1 MTIKR
6 STVILTIASLS
17 LIFNTAGLTAT
28 NDLAYLAGM
37 VVSILGLFAGALMSE
52 QETLEAKADREFADR
67 LNKINNK

>member
-6 STVILTIASLS
+6 STVILTISSLS

-37 VVSILGLFAGALMSE
+37 VVCILGLFAGALQSE
-52 QETLEAKADREFADR
+52 SETLEAKADQEFADR
-67 LNKINNK
+67 LNNINNK

>member
-6 STVILTIASLS
+6 STVALTISFLS

-52 QETLEAKADREFADR
+52 SETLEAKADREFADR